1 MGFMCGTSLDGVDGS
16 LVVVENG
23 TVRLAAFHE
32 SPFPEALRKD
42 LKNWISGESP
52 TGSPSRH
59 MPDIADLLA
68 GLEEE
73 LGHRLLEKAGM
84 DFRDLDCAGT
94 HGITVRHHPFPHRLD
109 FFASSPAIRGVSYQ
123 AANPFALSRA
133 FKTPV
138 VSQFRGADVALGG
151 HGAPLAP
158 ILHRALFTGE
168 IPRAFLN
175 LGGIANLTGL
185 PPEGSDHAVT
195 AFDTGPG
202 NMLLDLAI
210 SLLTQGAETFDRD
223 GAHARRGRPD
233 PGLLDWLL
241 SDPFFSLAPPKST
254 GREEWGEERLR
265 RILSRK
271 EDLRMA
277 SGASSSPSPPE
288 RIDDLLAT
296 LSALTAEGV
305 SRGLTWLP
313 VPPREIIAGGGGV
326 KNADLIE
333 RIARRT
339 GLPVVTSEER
349 GFPSQAIESIA
360 FAYLALLS
368 LSGRPGNIPEV
379 TGASGPA
386 VLGQITP
393 PPEGLDPLL
402 LQDIAA
408 RADIHL
414 PSPDRPR
421 RTP

>member
-1 MGFMCGTSLDGVDGS
+1 MDGS

-23 TVRLAAFHE
+23 TVRLAAFRE

-42 LKNWISGESP
+42 LKRWISGELS

-59 MPDIADLLA
+59 IPDIADLLA
-68 GLEEE
+68 GFEEE
-73 LGHRLLEKAGM
+73 LGQRLLAEAGIKC
-84 DFRDLDCAGT
+84 RDLDCAGT

-109 FFASSPAIRGVSYQ
+109 FFASSPDIRGVSYQ
-123 AANPFALSRA
+123 AANPFALARA
-133 FKTPV
+133 FRTPV

-185 PPEGSDHAVT
+185 PPEGSGRAVT

-210 SLLTQGAETFDRD
+210 SQSTQGKEPFDKD

-233 PGLLDWLL
+233 PALLDWLL
-241 SDPFFSLAPPKST
+241 ADPFFSLAPPKST

-265 RILSRK
+265 KILAFR
-271 EDLRMA
+271 EDLHKT
-277 SGASSSPSPPE
+277 SGAAFSSRPSPPE
-288 RIDDLLAT
+288 RVDDLLAT
-296 LSALTAEGV
+296 LSELTAEGV
-305 SRGLTWLP
+305 FRGLKWLP

-326 KNADLIE
+326 KNRDLVE

-339 GLPVVTSEER
+339 GLPVVASDER

-393 PPEGLDPLL
+393 PPKGLDPLR

-421 RTP
+421 RRR